1 MPDENTDTISME
13 IAVFWSLILSTSM
26 YWLVTA
32 AICKRLTKSLPKH
45 TSPQYHVKG
54 SPLCY
59 CHLEKREPAQSLHCS
74 KRERQHIHYF
84 FSIEQKNL
92 GTDSRVKLPLFYWE
106 LNLPKWSQILEQLK
120 TVPAQNRGL
129 GEYLSWERRSAQH
142 NDNDMWLILFVKSVS
157 GDPGQSKTQ
166 LLTVSFND
174 LYDGKAF

>member
-1 MPDENTDTISME
+1 MIFNSGTVAQFFPSFDCNWSRQGQKEKKTKQRKSQGSRKFQFVPDENTDTISTE

-84 FSIEQKNL
+84 FSIE
-92 GTDSRVKLPLFYWE
+92 
-106 LNLPKWSQILEQLK
+106 
-120 TVPAQNRGL
+120 
-129 GEYLSWERRSAQH
+129 
-142 NDNDMWLILFVKSVS
+142 
-157 GDPGQSKTQ
+157 
-166 LLTVSFND
+166 
-174 LYDGKAF
+174 